1 MIEMDDAE
9 KKALNRAVSI
19 INTAY
24 KAEEQYFSLRQ
35 FYKNMYHAYDPVLLK
50 KSSWQTKFAHPFPF
64 FLIETQASFLYEGVY
79 GVNNPGLWDVLPWG
93 PDSEDQ
99 AEINGRLL
107 NFQEESSEFHEDFYE
122 GSKNLQILG
131 DWFLESYW
139 DREEDIL
146 QQPANGRYMVDG
158 TIDRPIYTPRPRQLT
173 PVITKNQ
180 PEARTLNN
188 NSIWVDPQATR
199 LENARY
205 FCIRDEMTFDDLK
218 EMEQY
223 GRFMNVDM
231 LKGTSMPK
239 ISNLYYDQRQDLPFI
254 ENKNS
259 KKGVKNNYI
268 EKENQMVEVI
278 RIIYPA
284 TGEVE
289 TIGNR
294 KVYLGRYIPHL
305 NVKNTVQHIKNYG
318 ETDQFHGTSTFEH
331 IAAHWKLINKMQSLE
346 ADGTLNS
353 YRGYWMVRGDAGN
366 KIQDQLTN
374 LRPGGMLTVKD
385 LASLSHNY
393 PDPPSPIAFQSRQQL
408 IQDAYQ
414 AAGFSEILGGATP
427 SSNVRSAGQQ
437 AQLANFSAKMMSQT
451 IRNIMF
457 GLKKMGKTWLMLN
470 YEKLDVDQLVP
481 LDGINSVEKWVRVG
495 PDQINPLA
503 NLSVRLSN
511 EYEALK
517 EKKLEQ
523 MLQAIQ
529 LAQNV
534 PGFNNVDVIKQWFK
548 TQGVIRNLDKVFLL
562 PEEQSAQLAL
572 QPALDALQAAQ
583 QEPEQNQELA
593 GQGAMQPP
601 GQGM

>member
-1 MIEMDDAE
+1 MAANDAE
-9 KKALNRAVSI
+9 KKALDRANSI

-24 KAEEQYFSLRQ
+24 KAEEQYFALRQ
-35 FYKNMYHAYDPVLLK
+35 FYKDMYHAYDPVLLQ
-50 KSSWQTKFAHPFPF
+50 KSTWQTKFAHPFPF

-79 GVNNPGLWDVLPWG
+79 GVNNLGLWDVLPWG
-93 PDSEDQ
+93 PGSEDQ
-99 AEINGRLL
+99 ALINARLL
-107 NFQEESSEFHEDFYE
+107 NFQEENSEFHEDFYE

-131 DWFLESYW
+131 DWFIESFW
-139 DREEDIL
+139 DREETIL
-146 QQPANGRYMVDG
+146 QQPANGRYQLDG
-158 TIDRPIYTPRPRQLT
+158 TIDRPIYTPKPRQIV
-173 PVITKNQ
+173 PVTLKNQ

-188 NSIWVDPQATR
+188 NAVWVDPQATR
-199 LENARY
+199 LDNARY
-205 FCIRDEMTFDDLK
+205 FCVRDEMTFDQLK

-239 ISNLYYDQRQDLPFI
+239 VSNLFYSQRNDLPSI
-254 ENKNS
+254 DNKNN
-259 KKGVKNNYI
+259 KKTGKNNFI
-268 EKENQMVEVI
+268 EKENQMVEVV

-294 KVYLGRYIPHL
+294 RVYLGRYIPHL
-305 NVKNTVQHIKNYG
+305 NVKNTIQHIKNYG

-331 IAAHWKLINKMQSLE
+331 ISAHWKLINKMQSLE
-346 ADGTLNS
+346 ADGMLNS
-353 YRGYWMVRGDAGN
+353 YRGYWMVRSDAGN
-366 KIQDQLTN
+366 KIQDQLSN

-385 LASLSHNY
+385 LASLTHQY
-393 PDPPSPIAFQSRQQL
+393 PEPPSNLALQSRLQL

-414 AAGFSEILGGATP
+414 GAGFGEILGGATP
-427 SSNVRSAGQQ
+427 SSNVRSSAQQ
-437 AQLANFSAKMMSQT
+437 NQLVNFSAKMMSQT

-457 GLKKMGKTWLMLN
+457 GLKKVGKTWLMLN

-481 LDGINSVEKWVRVG
+481 LDGADSVQNWAAIG
-495 PDQINPLA
+495 PDKINPLA

-529 LAQNV
+529 IAQNV
-534 PGFNNVDVIKQWFK
+534 PGFNNVEVIKQWFK
-548 TQGVIRNLDKVFLL
+548 TQGVIRNLDKAFLL

-572 QPALDALQAAQ
+572 QPALQALQAAQ
-583 QEPEQNQELA
+583 QQPEQSQELA

-601 GQGM
+601 GQ